1 MSACSIYLVESGFP
15 EDLPGFSQDVPS
27 ASFPFWGHYCLLDF
41 ALSAFSHLSDRPCN
55 VIAEPRYRGLV
66 PFLTARSRDER
77 AQLMLADR
85 GIEGLI
91 EILDRDPSQKIL
103 FCPLA
108 LACSPDK
115 KALQRIVD
123 NGKSAIVRIS
133 IQNVETPIYVAGK
146 GTLMRALENFT
157 KDRPP
162 TPGLGTALFSE
173 FFHSSF
179 DSIRNIPGRI
189 LFQNNL
195 TQLYKEN
202 LWLVDQSAPV
212 QLLQEMNQ
220 RGKLPSSSKGALIDK
235 GGHVKNSLIGAGARV
250 EGSVE
255 GSFIFPGVVVHKGA
269 SVVNAVVMN
278 GNRIGAKA
286 QLYKSLVLPYVG
298 DLGSSNIGENC
309 RIGMLEAG
317 ARNFD
322 FPKQVREGVTVIGIN
337 AEVPKGFKI
346 GSGCLIGAR
355 VGAAQLRSLKELP
368 RSSTVLRSEEPER
381 D

>member
-1 MSACSIYLVESGFP
+1 MIACNVYLIESGFP
-15 EDLPGFSQDVPS
+15 EDLPGFSRDVPS
-27 ASFPFWGHYCLLDF
+27 ASFPFWGHHCLLDF
-41 ALSAFSHLSDRPCN
+41 AVAAFSHLSDHPCK

-66 PFLTARSRDER
+66 PFLTARSRDDR

-91 EILDRDPSQKIL
+91 EILDRDPSQTIL
-103 FCPLA
+103 FCPLT

-115 KALQRIVD
+115 KALQRVVE

-133 IQNVETPIYVAGK
+133 IQNVETPVYVAGK
-146 GTLMRALENFT
+146 GTLMRALENFA
-157 KDRPP
+157 KDRS
-162 TPGLGTALFSE
+162 TSPGLGTPLFSE
-173 FFHSSF
+173 FLHSSF
-179 DSIRNIPGRI
+179 DALRNIPGRI

-212 QLLQEMNQ
+212 QLLQEMN
-220 RGKLPSSSKGALIDK
+220 RGGKLPSSYKGALIDK

-269 SVVNAVVMN
+269 SVVNSVVMN

-286 QLYKSLVLPYVG
+286 QLYKTLVLPYVG

-355 VGAAQLRSLKELP
+355 VGAGQMRSLKEIP

>member
-1 MSACSIYLVESGFP
+1 MSECSVYLVESGFP
-15 EDLPGFSQDVPS
+15 EDLPGFSQDVLS

-41 ALSAFSHLSDRPCN
+41 AVSAFSHQSENPCN
-55 VIAEPRYRGLV
+55 VIAEPRYRGLA
-66 PFLTARSRDER
+66 PFLTTRSRDAR
-77 AQLMLADR
+77 AQLMLVDR
-85 GIEGLI
+85 GFDGLL
-91 EILDRDPSQKIL
+91 EILERDPSKTIL
-103 FCPLA
+103 ISPLT

-115 KALQRIVD
+115 KALQRVVE
-123 NGKSAIVRIS
+123 NGKSSIVRIS
-133 IQNVETPIYVAGK
+133 IQNVETQIYAAGK
-146 GTLMRALENFT
+146 GTLMRALEGFA
-157 KDRPP
+157 KEHSPS
-162 TPGLGTALFSE
+162 PGLGTALFSE
-173 FFHSSF
+173 FLHSSF
-179 DSIRNIPGRI
+179 DSLRNVPGRI

-202 LWLVDQSAPV
+202 LWLVDQGAPV
-212 QLLQEMNQ
+212 GLLQEMN
-220 RGKLPSSSKGALIDK
+220 RGGKPPSPSKGALIDR
-235 GGHVKNSLIGAGARV
+235 GAHVKNSLIGAGARV

-255 GSFIFPGVVVHKGA
+255 GSFIFPGVVVHRGA
-269 SVVNAVVMN
+269 SVVNSVVMN

-286 QLYKSLVLPYVG
+286 QLYKTLVLPYVG
-298 DLGSSNIGENC
+298 DPGPSNIGENC

-355 VGAAQLRSLKELP
+355 VGAGQMRSLKELP
-368 RSSTVLRSEEPER
+368 RSSTVMRSEEGER

>member
-1 MSACSIYLVESGFP
+1 MSACSVYLVESGFP
-15 EDLPGFSQDVPS
+15 EDLPGFSQEVPS

-41 ALSAFSHLSDRPCN
+41 ALSALSHLSDRPCN

-85 GIEGLI
+85 GIQGLL

-133 IQNVETPIYVAGK
+133 IQNVETPIYAAGK
-146 GTLMRALENFT
+146 ETLMRALESFT
-157 KDRPP
+157 KDRSPA
-162 TPGLGTALFSE
+162 PGLGTALFSE

-202 LWLVDQSAPV
+202 LWLVSQSAPV
-212 QLLQEMNQ
+212 QLLHEMN
-220 RGKLPSSSKGALIDK
+220 RGVSLPSSSKGALIDR
-235 GGHVKNSLIGAGARV
+235 GGQVKNSLIGAGARV

-269 SVVNAVVMN
+269 SVVNSVVMN

-286 QLYKSLVLPYVG
+286 QLYKTLVLPYVG

-346 GSGCLIGAR
+346 GSGCLVGAR
-355 VGAAQLRSLKELP
+355 VGAAQMRSLKELP
-368 RSSTVLRSEEPER
+368 RSTTVLRSEEPER